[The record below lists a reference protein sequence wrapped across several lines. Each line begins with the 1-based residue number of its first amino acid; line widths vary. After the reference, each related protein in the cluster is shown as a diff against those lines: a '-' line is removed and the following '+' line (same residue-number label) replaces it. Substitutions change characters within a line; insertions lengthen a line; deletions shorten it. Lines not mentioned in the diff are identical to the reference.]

1 MCQSAENLQS
11 LTGLLMIYVPLK
23 KKQILPAMWNSM
35 KPSKTNG
42 SRQLA
47 EKSIQHHAPT
57 MPFPRIEDTK
67 TNRSAFF
74 LEKYDNEHIKDVR
87 EL

>member
-1 MCQSAENLQS
+1 
-11 LTGLLMIYVPLK
+11 
-23 KKQILPAMWNSM
+23 M